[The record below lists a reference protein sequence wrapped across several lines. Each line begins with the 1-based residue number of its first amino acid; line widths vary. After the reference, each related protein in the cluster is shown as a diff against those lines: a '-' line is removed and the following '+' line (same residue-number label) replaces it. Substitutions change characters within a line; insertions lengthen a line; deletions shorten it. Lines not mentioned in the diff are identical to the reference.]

1 VGPSSAADAVA
12 EAVAFE
18 GHTHFTVIGAVN
30 DGPDDT
36 FRLGSVAELS
46 RIVDIERPDLIVIG
60 NGEASSA
67 AIDRLLTTSSRD
79 FKVVGLPHFFDYA
92 FGRVPLDDLTP
103 SWFMSILHI
112 WQRPY
117 TRFAK
122 RTFDVVCAS
131 VGLILTAPLMLVI
144 ACLVRLTPGPIIY
157 RQIRV
162 GEGGRPFTI
171 YKFRTMRRD
180 AEEPGEPAYA
190 QENDP
195 RVTPVGRLLRKTH
208 LDELPQLWVVLKGD
222 MSIVGPRPERPE
234 FIPMLEEAVPFF
246 TRRLLVK
253 PGITGWAQLRRD
265 YASDLEGAAD
275 KLSYDLWYVRHRN
288 VVVDLAICAKTFSTL
303 FMRPGR

>member
-1 VGPSSAADAVA
+1 
-12 EAVAFE
+12 
-18 GHTHFTVIGAVN
+18 
-30 DGPDDT
+30 
-36 FRLGSVAELS
+36 
-46 RIVDIERPDLIVIG
+46 
-60 NGEASSA
+60 
-67 AIDRLLTTSSRD
+67 
-79 FKVVGLPHFFDYA
+79 
-92 FGRVPLDDLTP
+92 
-103 SWFMSILHI
+103 MSILHI